1 LEESWGSHERLTEE
15 LKAIGKFNI
24 GSPQGTIE
32 ENYEE
37 DFETNAEETK
47 ETVKSGK
54 GSSFKG
60 QPRKDSIGSY
70 EDEDEDD
77 KIVDE
82 EYNLTSST
90 ESAGNSRKDSDFL
103 DALMK
108 PPIRTKIQVAAPKAS
123 PNIKAAI

>member
-15 LKAIGKFNI
+15 LKTIGKFTNN
-24 GSPQGTIE
+24 PPAATIE

-37 DFETNAEETK
+37 DFEGNPDENK
-47 ETVKSGK
+47 EAATSA
-54 GSSFKG
+54 SSK
-60 QPRKDSIGSY
+60 QQTRKDSIGSY
-70 EDEDEDD
+70 DEDDEDD

-90 ESAGNSRKDSDFL
+90 ESAGNPRKDSDFL

-108 PPIRTKIQVAAPKAS
+108 PPIRTKI
-123 PNIKAAI
+123 